1 MKPHE
6 IIKRPI
12 LTEKSTQLQEKYNRY
27 VFEVDM
33 RANKLQ
39 IKDAIEKLFG
49 VRVKKVNTLI
59 VPGKR
64 RVRYTRRGIIKGK
77 KKPYKKAIVTLAEGD
92 TIDLLH
98 LNI

>member
-12 LTEKSTQLQEKYNRY
+12 LTEKSTQLQEKFNRY

-49 VRVKKVNTLI
+49 VKVVKVNTMI
-59 VPGKR
+59 VPGKV
-64 RVRYTRRGIIKGK
+64 RVRYTRRGVIKGK
-77 KKPYKKAIVTLAEGD
+77 KRPYKKAIVTLAPGES
-92 TIDLLH
+92 IDLLN
-98 LNI
+98 LNV